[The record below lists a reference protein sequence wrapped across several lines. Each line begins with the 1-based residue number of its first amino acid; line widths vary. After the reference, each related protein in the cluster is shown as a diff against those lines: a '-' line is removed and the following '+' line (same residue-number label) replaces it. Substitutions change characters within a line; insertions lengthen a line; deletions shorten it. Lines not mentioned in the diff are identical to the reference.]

1 MGRFGKF
8 GFPKQ
13 LILIFLEHFSD
24 HLALFYFWGVVKD
37 CCAGYPGDLVTL
49 HTSWCLLPGLH
60 NCRLGG
66 LHWIPEGRHLQNSNG
81 CLSPTFHLTLADSL
95 LRPSLDPHSSHQM
108 SQNQQNQGTKWGPPL
123 GFLMLN
129 TLVPLPGAA
138 FLLQNIQPCAVPIF
152 MNKRDS
158 FLNFTQVIHSTAL
171 WGFQILTIKDCC

>member
-108 SQNQQNQGTKWGPPL
+108 SQNQGTKWDPHWR
-123 GFLMLN
+123 FLMLN
-129 TLVPLPGAA
+129 TLVPSPGET
-138 FLLQNIQPCAVPIF
+138 FSHVLYQF
-152 MNKRDS
+152 S
-158 FLNFTQVIHSTAL
+158 
-171 WGFQILTIKDCC
+171 

>member
-66 LHWIPEGRHLQNSNG
+66 LHWIPEGRHLQNSQWLPFSNFPSDLG
-81 CLSPTFHLTLADSL
+81 RFSPQAISWPTFFPPDESE
-95 LRPSLDPHSSHQM
+95 SGHQV
-108 SQNQQNQGTKWGPPL
+108 GPPL
-123 GFLMLN
+123 EVSHVKYPCSI
-129 TLVPLPGAA
+129 TRR
-138 FLLQNIQPCAVPIF
+138 NIQPCATQIF
-152 MNKRDS
+152 MNKR
-158 FLNFTQVIHSTAL
+158 
-171 WGFQILTIKDCC
+171 